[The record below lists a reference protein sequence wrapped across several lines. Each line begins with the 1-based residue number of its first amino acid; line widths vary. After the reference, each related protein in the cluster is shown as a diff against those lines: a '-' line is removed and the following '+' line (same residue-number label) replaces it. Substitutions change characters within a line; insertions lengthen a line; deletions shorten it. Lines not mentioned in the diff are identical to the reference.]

1 MRQTVSTTEKST
13 WAKRLDRIGASP
25 SLNNQEASGGREE
38 TGYIIVPKFGIPYD
52 NKKNITILGHT
63 VFQSNLGDYD
73 SNCGFQISWCTCIR
87 CTRPNLNTTGFINS
101 EHK

>member
-52 NKKNITILGHT
+52 NKKKHNNFREYCFPI
-63 VFQSNLGDYD
+63 QSRRL
-73 SNCGFQISWCTCIR
+73 R
-87 CTRPNLNTTGFINS
+87 
-101 EHK
+101 

>member
-52 NKKNITILGHT
+52 NKKI
-63 VFQSNLGDYD
+63 
-73 SNCGFQISWCTCIR
+73 
-87 CTRPNLNTTGFINS
+87 
-101 EHK
+101 